1 MHPRK
6 SQERLWN
13 RARATSSWPRGST
26 RVRAYDDVVTEL
38 ARPGYASPRSL
49 LETTFP
55 PFVLYASLIVVSENV
70 DTTAPDKNV
79 KNVPSQRVI
88 LDALRRSVSPPPVSL
103 TYRLGLL
110 VAGWTM
116 VLLPLLYLC
125 LVALPVYGVYVHV
138 IHNRG
143 LAGSGIFASILYFS
157 VVPIGGIIVFFL
169 IKPVFAEASRR
180 QHAHR
185 LDRRDQRF
193 LFAYIETLC
202 RTLKAPAPAHIE
214 VDVLINASAG
224 LHLDMVTRTRHG
236 AVLTIGLPLVSGMS
250 LRELTGVLSHEFGH
264 FRQGSGMRMN
274 QRIHSIQT
282 WFARAVYE
290 RDEWDE
296 RLVEWSEDESWFAL
310 IAQLGRLGVWLSRQF
325 LWVLMV
331 LGNIISA
338 LFVRQMEH
346 DADRYEVLISGSDVF
361 EKTAMRLRV
370 LSVASDVTYEE
381 LAETYQEGR
390 LGNNLPKLIASKA
403 DSFTDEESKTIR
415 DAVLSQST
423 GLFDSH
429 PSDSER
435 NRRAREV
442 SEAGIFRLDVPANVL
457 FDDFD
462 ELCRRVTLGF
472 YRRQLGEIPSA
483 SLVSTEDFRGTQDEE
498 RLGQEALARYVQG
511 LLSPSRMLR
520 FEMPDL
526 SMARRPKESLMALMT
541 ARMQVEE
548 MLPKAKT
555 GYEQLGRAFEMQENV
570 WFARCLLSAGILPDA
585 RSFRLPSA
593 DQRGVERL
601 EERAALIVAAQLP
614 FIEAWERNLR
624 RRMTAALECLHHPK
638 LFAQGEEHD
647 AMVARAQELATAQR
661 ELQKNLDD
669 VLELRRHLSAL
680 ELLGAQ
686 LSDEN
691 HQELIDQ
698 LGLMQNQAHEHL
710 VASRDGLI
718 YARHPFA
725 GGDEEI
731 TIGMYLIERLPERRL
746 ALGPALFEVDAQLMT
761 EVYEAGQIV
770 GERYYSLY
778 LRVIGA
784 LAAIAEKVESKAGL
798 PPLPKVEPTED

>member
-1 MHPRK
+1 M
-6 SQERLWN
+6 
-13 RARATSSWPRGST
+13 
-26 RVRAYDDVVTEL
+26 
-38 ARPGYASPRSL
+38 

-143 LAGSGIFASILYFS
+143 LAGSGIFASLLYFS

-282 WFARAVYE
+282 WSARAVYE

-346 DADRYEVLISGSDVF
+346 DADRYEVFD
-361 EKTAMRLRV
+361 LR
-370 LSVASDVTYEE
+370 E
-381 LAETYQEGR
+381 
-390 LGNNLPKLIASKA
+390 
-403 DSFTDEESKTIR
+403 
-415 DAVLSQST
+415 
-423 GLFDSH
+423 
-429 PSDSER
+429 
-435 NRRAREV
+435 
-442 SEAGIFRLDVPANVL
+442 
-457 FDDFD
+457 
-462 ELCRRVTLGF
+462 
-472 YRRQLGEIPSA
+472 
-483 SLVSTEDFRGTQDEE
+483 
-498 RLGQEALARYVQG
+498 
-511 LLSPSRMLR
+511 
-520 FEMPDL
+520 
-526 SMARRPKESLMALMT
+526 
-541 ARMQVEE
+541 
-548 MLPKAKT
+548 
-555 GYEQLGRAFEMQENV
+555 
-570 WFARCLLSAGILPDA
+570 
-585 RSFRLPSA
+585 
-593 DQRGVERL
+593 
-601 EERAALIVAAQLP
+601 
-614 FIEAWERNLR
+614 
-624 RRMTAALECLHHPK
+624 
-638 LFAQGEEHD
+638 
-647 AMVARAQELATAQR
+647 
-661 ELQKNLDD
+661 
-669 VLELRRHLSAL
+669 
-680 ELLGAQ
+680 
-686 LSDEN
+686 
-691 HQELIDQ
+691 
-698 LGLMQNQAHEHL
+698 
-710 VASRDGLI
+710 
-718 YARHPFA
+718 
-725 GGDEEI
+725 
-731 TIGMYLIERLPERRL
+731 
-746 ALGPALFEVDAQLMT
+746 
-761 EVYEAGQIV
+761 
-770 GERYYSLY
+770 
-778 LRVIGA
+778 
-784 LAAIAEKVESKAGL
+784 
-798 PPLPKVEPTED
+798 

>member
-1 MHPRK
+1 M
-6 SQERLWN
+6 
-13 RARATSSWPRGST
+13 ST
-26 RVRAYDDVVTEL
+26 T
-38 ARPGYASPRSL
+38 
-49 LETTFP
+49 P
-55 PFVLYASLIVVSENV
+55 P
-70 DTTAPDKNV
+70 PDKNV
-79 KNVPSQRVI
+79 RNVPSQRVI

-110 VAGWTM
+110 IAGWTM
-116 VLLPLLYLC
+116 VLLPLLYIG
-125 LVALPVYGVYVHV
+125 LVALPVYGVYLHV
-138 IHNRG
+138 VHNRG
-143 LAGSGIFASILYFS
+143 LVGSGIFASILYFS
-157 VVPIGGIIVFFL
+157 LVPIGGIIVFFL
-169 IKPVFAEASRR
+169 IKPIFAEASRR

-185 LDRRDQRF
+185 LDRGGQRF

-202 RTLKAPAPAHIE
+202 RTLGAPPPAHIE
-214 VDVLINASAG
+214 VDVLTNASAG
-224 LHLDMVTRTRHG
+224 LHLDMVTRTRQG
-236 AVLTIGLPLVSGMS
+236 AVLTIGLPLVAGMS

-274 QRIHSIQT
+274 QRIYSIQT

-361 EKTAMRLRV
+361 EKTAMQLRV
-370 LSVASDVTYEE
+370 LSVASDVTYAE
-381 LAETYQEGR
+381 LSETYQEGR

-403 DSFTDEESKTIR
+403 DSFTGEERKAIHDR
-415 DAVLSQST
+415 ALSQST
-423 GLFDSH
+423 RLFDSH

-435 NRRAREV
+435 NRRARDA
-442 SEAGIFRLDVPANVL
+442 SESGIFRLDVPASVL
-457 FDDFD
+457 FDEFD

-498 RLGQEALARYVQG
+498 RLGQEALARWVQG
-511 LLSPSRMLR
+511 LLSSSRMLR
-520 FEMPDL
+520 LEMPDL
-526 SMARRPKESLMALMT
+526 SMEWRPKESLMELMT
-541 ARMQVEE
+541 ARMQFEE
-548 MLPKAKT
+548 KLPEAKT
-555 GYEQLGRAFEMQENV
+555 AYEQLDRAFEMQENV
-570 WFARCLLSAGILPDA
+570 WLARCLLDAGILPDA
-585 RSFRLPSA
+585 RSFRLPSG
-593 DQRGVERL
+593 DRRGVERL
-601 EERAALIVAAQLP
+601 EERAASIATARLP
-614 FIEAWERNLR
+614 FVEAWEKNLR
-624 RRMTAALECLHHPK
+624 RRMAAALECLHDPE
-638 LFAQGEEHD
+638 LFAEGEEHD
-647 AMVARAQELATAQR
+647 AMVVRAQELASAQR
-661 ELQKNLDD
+661 ELQKNLAD
-669 VLELRRHLSAL
+669 VLELRRHLGAL

-710 VASRDGLI
+710 IASRDGLI

-746 ALGPALFEVDAQLMT
+746 AMGRALFQVDAQLMT

-778 LRVIGA
+778 LRVLGG